1 MSQYQVIADELKI
14 AREQSNLSIEF
25 LANKIK
31 IDKKYLALIEK
42 GDFTF
47 LPELYVKAFLRDYA
61 KAVGLDEKLINKKY
75 EMIKSGKDISAPEAN
90 PEAPATEE
98 NIPVKIYSDSND
110 ASRVN
115 VVADPM
121 SSDKKYFG
129 TLTKYQA
136 IFVGIMFLFL
146 IAFIVNYSLS
156 NKEEKIVE
164 KPLEEIVKSNKER
177 FEVEDKTDETP
188 FAFSDS
194 LSLRLIATDST
205 WIQLVRD
212 QKDTLQRYLYPR
224 QSVEVLAKDD
234 FNLIVGNTTGL
245 NLLLNN
251 KPLNLQNISKRRTEI
266 VITKD
271 GIKSVK

>member
-1 MSQYQVIADELKI
+1 MSQYQIIADELKI
-14 AREQSNLSIEF
+14 AREQSNFSIEF

-75 EMIKSGKDISAPEAN
+75 EAIKAGKDISAADAN
-90 PEAPATEE
+90 PETPATEE
-98 NIPVKIYSDSND
+98 NIPLKSYSDSND
-110 ASRVN
+110 TNPVN
-115 VVADPM
+115 TIADPM
-121 SSDKKYFG
+121 NSDKKYFG
-129 TLTKYQA
+129 ALTKYQT
-136 IFVGIMFLFL
+136 IFVGIIFLFL
-146 IAFIVNYSLS
+146 IAFIINYVLS

-194 LSLRLIATDST
+194 LSLRLVATDST

-224 QSVEVLAKDD
+224 QSVEVYAKDD

-266 VITKD
+266 LITKD